1 MRDNRGPWYILTGL
15 IIGAVIGL
23 LYAWAVQP
31 VQYTNTTPASLR
43 SNFKD
48 QYRSLI
54 ALAYVS
60 NGDMVRA
67 KARLELLKD
76 EDTYKALAEQAQ
88 RTLAEGGFP
97 QEARALGLLAAS
109 LGQASPE
116 ETESSSSP
124 GTPVTPSL
132 TLNPTAN
139 TTPTTAGAN
148 PPLTGTTTFSTG
160 TPQLTRTL
168 GYTFTPLP
176 TRTPT
181 STPGAPFILESRDM
195 VCDPNLEEALIQI
208 MALDAADQPV
218 PGVEIAVNWEGS
230 ENRFFTGLI
239 PELGLGYAD
248 FSMTPGTTYSLRLA
262 EGGQPVTD
270 LSPPECENNRGDRYY
285 GTWAL
290 LFVQP

>member
-1 MRDNRGPWYILTGL
+1 MNDNRGPWYILTGL
-15 IIGAVIGL
+15 VIGAVLGL

-31 VQYTNTTPASLR
+31 VQYINTTPASLR

-76 EDTYKALAEQAQ
+76 ENTYRALAEQAQ

-97 QEARALGLLAAS
+97 QEARALGLLAAA
-109 LGQASPE
+109 LGGTSQDEAISFSSPE
-116 ETESSSSP
+116 A
-124 GTPVTPSL
+124 PVTPSL
-132 TLNPTAN
+132 TPNPTLN
-139 TTPTTAGAN
+139 NTPTTTGAN
-148 PPLTGTTTFSTG
+148 PTSTVSTTVSIG
-160 TPQLTRTL
+160 TPQLTKTL
-168 GYTFTPLP
+168 NYTFTPLP

-181 STPGAPFILESRDM
+181 STPGAPYILESRDM
-195 VCDPNLEEALIQI
+195 LCDPNLEEALIQVV
-208 MALDAADQPV
+208 ALDAADQPV
-218 PGVEIAVNWEGS
+218 PGVEIVVNWEGG

-248 FSMTPGTTYSLRLA
+248 FRMTPGTTYTLRLA

-270 LSPPECENNRGDRYY
+270 LSPPECENNRGERYF